1 MSVAISALGGLGE
14 IGMNCMLL
22 DSGNEAVIIDAGIM
36 FPDDGM
42 FGIDYVMPDFSVLD
56 YVRDRIRGIF
66 LTHGHDDHIGAVYY
80 LLQAV
85 NVPVYATRL
94 TAELLKL
101 RLEDQDPDLPYDIR
115 VIERNAVVSLAD
127 FEFEAF
133 PVCHS
138 IPDGVGYIIKTGDGT
153 IIHTGDFKID
163 DTPRDGVVTDLTR
176 VSQVAREGIT
186 LLMSDST
193 NVENRGRTRSEKY
206 VKDVLDS
213 IIREIP
219 GRAIVSM
226 FSSNITRLADTIE
239 SAAEAGRM
247 VAVTG
252 KSMEQNLAV
261 ARKLGYVK
269 SERNDLFVDIENAR
283 KIDDDTLVVMT
294 TGSQGEPLS
303 ALSLMARN
311 QHRYVKVKESDTVI
325 ISSRFIPGNEKAI
338 FRLIDNLCRKGADV
352 IYQAISDVHVSGHGA
367 RKELELM
374 IEAASPK
381 YFVPIHGEYRHLVQH
396 ARVASRLNRTEP
408 IVVENGEVLVL
419 ENGSLRK
426 EDSLAVGK
434 VFVDGKGVG
443 DVCEMVL
450 RERRNLSRDGVV
462 IAVVGYD
469 SRKDKIT
476 YGPELICL
484 GVTDMVAGNGII
496 EGAKRLV
503 GEMVLEGA
511 KAGSDETS
519 SKIRREL
526 KRYFNRQLERKPV
539 IFPVMIDY

>member
-22 DSGNEAVIIDAGIM
+22 DSGSEAVIIDAGIM

-42 FGIDYVMPDFSVLD
+42 FGIDYVMPDFSVLN
-56 YVRDRIRGIF
+56 YVRERISGIF

-101 RLEDQDPDLPYDIR
+101 RLEDQEPDLPYDIR

-138 IPDGVGYIIKTGDGT
+138 IPEGVGYIIRTGDGI

-186 LLMSDST
+186 LLLSDST

-213 IIREIP
+213 IIQEIP

-283 KIDDDTLVVMT
+283 KIDDDSLVVMT

-338 FRLIDNLCRKGADV
+338 FRLIDNLCRRGADV

-426 EDSLAVGK
+426 EGSLAVGK

-462 IAVVGYD
+462 IAIVGYD

-476 YGPELICL
+476 YGPEMICL

-503 GEMVLEGA
+503 GDMVLECA
-511 KAGSDETS
+511 KAGSEETS

>member
-22 DSGNEAVIIDAGIM
+22 DSGSEAVIIDAGIM

-42 FGIDYVMPDFSVLD
+42 FGIDYVMPDFSVLN
-56 YVRDRIRGIF
+56 YVRERISGIF

-101 RLEDQDPDLPYDIR
+101 RLEDQEPDLPYDIR

-138 IPDGVGYIIKTGDGT
+138 IPEGVGYIIRTGDGI

-186 LLMSDST
+186 LLLSDST

-213 IIREIP
+213 IIQEIP

-283 KIDDDTLVVMT
+283 KIDDDSLVVMT

-338 FRLIDNLCRKGADV
+338 FRLIDNLCRRGADV

-396 ARVASRLNRTEP
+396 ARVASRLNRTET

-426 EDSLAVGK
+426 EGSLAVGK

-462 IAVVGYD
+462 IAIVGYD

-476 YGPELICL
+476 YGPEMICL

-503 GEMVLEGA
+503 EEMVLECA
-511 KAGSDETS
+511 KAGSEETS
-519 SKIRREL
+519 SNIRREL